1 MSKKVMKSLLIVMLM
16 LCLTVVPAT
25 AQLADTPWPKLQG
38 DLKNTGVSPYIGP
51 ETSTLKWTF
60 QTGYQVY
67 CSPVV
72 GTDDIIYV
80 GSSDGKFYAINPDG
94 TEKWNITLGDQY
106 VRSAP
111 AIDSEGIVY
120 IGTWEPSGPNF
131 FAIYPNGTIKWSH
144 ALGGSVTSARPTIAP
159 DGTIIM
165 GDYETLYAFYP
176 NGTVKWTCTGL
187 GRVYTCPGID
197 DDGTIYI
204 GSYDYNLYAIYP
216 NGTVKWSFLT
226 GDQISKSSPS
236 IDSNGII
243 YMGSHDDKLYA
254 VYPDGTEKWNFTT
267 GDDIKSTPSIGTDGT
282 IYVGSKDG
290 KLYAINP
297 DGTEK
302 WSFSTPE
309 TNRVY
314 SGPTIDA
321 TGTIYIGAYGVS
333 GSYGK
338 VYAINPDGTE
348 KWNYTTGNSIV
359 YSSPAIGSDGTVYVG
374 AKDNKLYA
382 FGPGP
387 TPPDKPDLTTTAI
400 TPPSSII
407 ANISST
413 IGATIN
419 NTGTGD
425 ATTFAVTLS
434 ANGTVVDTQTVS
446 GLASG
451 GSTTVS
457 FSWTPAAAGDYSL
470 TVTADSADVIGESD
484 ETNNELSEV
493 VTAVTTGYM
502 GSTLT
507 TYTHDVVR
515 GDLLYTIGNSTYRG
529 SMPSGETYTVEFNI
543 TDIPAGAAVKT
554 ARLYSYWCYS
564 YEEPSASMD
573 VTFDGTLQT
582 PDASYIDRK
591 GYGSYDRPY
600 GTYAY
605 NVDLAGNDGYTATIT
620 NTGDKFS
627 IYAMGLLVVYEDD
640 GNEVEYWINEGA
652 DIINS
657 NYGITPEQAT
667 TDAPFDGTVT
677 LADVE
682 SARLITVVPSGDKGN
697 NTLLFNTYTESG
709 IWNTP
714 NIAVEERDITSYISS
729 TGNLA
734 QLRDDN
740 ADYMMPSGAFL
751 VLQRLYVPPPT
762 SSGVSLG
769 ATIRPAIS
777 IEVTPGTL
785 NFGTLAPGQ
794 TSGEQTLGLSNTGG
808 CNVSVTADVTD
819 TADNLYVAGMLLDSG
834 IWSSYSTEV
843 AKSATDSVGA
853 VLDVPDD
860 YAGVGTQ
867 EGALIFWAETA

>member
-1 MSKKVMKSLLIVMLM
+1 MKAVYIVCMIALLSAIMVMPAAATTTTISPDKDSFIWQLSAFADRNYGIDPQLSVASQYAASPGPGELNKRTLIQFDLSSIPPGATIDSATLHLFMHVAPLTDRTIAIHRIAASWTEGTLLPASGVTW
-16 LCLTVVPAT
+16 LTR
-25 AQLADTPWPKLQG
+25 
-38 DLKNTGVSPYIGP
+38 
-51 ETSTLKWTF
+51 
-60 QTGYQVY
+60 
-67 CSPVV
+67 
-72 GTDDIIYV
+72 
-80 GSSDGKFYAINPDG
+80 DG
-94 TEKWNITLGDQY
+94 TNAWATHG
-106 VRSAP
+106 
-111 AIDSEGIVY
+111 
-120 IGTWEPSGPNF
+120 
-131 FAIYPNGTIKWSH
+131 
-144 ALGGSVTSARPTIAP
+144 
-159 DGTIIM
+159 
-165 GDYETLYAFYP
+165 GDY
-176 NGTVKWTCTGL
+176 V
-187 GRVYTCPGID
+187 
-197 DDGTIYI
+197 
-204 GSYDYNLYAIYP
+204 
-216 NGTVKWSFLT
+216 
-226 GDQISKSSPS
+226 
-236 IDSNGII
+236 
-243 YMGSHDDKLYA
+243 
-254 VYPDGTEKWNFTT
+254 
-267 GDDIKSTPSIGTDGT
+267 STPSD
-282 IYVGSKDG
+282 
-290 KLYAINP
+290 
-297 DGTEK
+297 
-302 WSFSTPE
+302 SFST
-309 TNRVY
+309 
-314 SGPTIDA
+314 
-321 TGTIYIGAYGVS
+321 GTTSEVWVEKDLTTDVQAFV
-333 GSYGK
+333 
-338 VYAINPDGTE
+338 DGTYPNDGWLIKDVAE
-348 KWNYTTGNSIV
+348 
-359 YSSPAIGSDGTVYVG
+359 SSTVMKATKFASSEYDDDITKRPYLEVTYME
-374 AKDNKLYA
+374 AA
-382 FGPGP
+382 A
-387 TPPDKPDLTTTAI
+387 PDLTPTAI

-407 ANISST
+407 ANIPST

-419 NTGTGD
+419 NTGASD
-425 ATTFAVTLS
+425 AAAFDVMLS
-434 ANGTVVDTQTVS
+434 VNGTVVDTQTVS
-446 GLASG
+446 GLASED
-451 GSTTVS
+451 STAVS

-470 TVTADSADVIGESD
+470 TVTADSGDVIIESD
-484 ETNNELSEV
+484 ETNNELSQV
-493 VTAVTTGYM
+493 ATAVSTGYM
-502 GSTLT
+502 GGTLT
-507 TYTHDVVR
+507 TYAHDVVR

-529 SMPSGETYTVEFNI
+529 SMPSGKTYTVEFNI
-543 TDIPAGAAVKT
+543 MDIPAGAAVKT

-697 NTLLFNTYTESG
+697 NTLLFNTYTEAG

-751 VLQRLYVPPPT
+751 VMQRFYVPPPT

-785 NFGTLAPGQ
+785 DFGTLAPGQ
-794 TSGEQTLGLSNTGG
+794 TSSEQTLGLSNTGG

-867 EGALIFWAETA
+867 EGALIFWAEKA